1 MVRYHYPDPTARDLM
16 REFGDKL
23 FAALRK
29 AGMPEVPERFS
40 VAPVHQEIPSAIA
53 AEIDAFIR
61 IFDRVTTRRQ
71 WQQTV
76 TGDGPEITRHRRSEV
91 CFFSAWDF
99 HLPPEQPEN
108 WQLIECNDNGSGFL
122 FAALINHLFYELS
135 GMDRCRAVS
144 PALSFPTFME
154 HVASMVE
161 SEAEKFFGEAFP
173 PGLFLIVDDA
183 DALQTGRFRH
193 ELILLR
199 DLLRRKG
206 WQAEITCPEE
216 THWDGRRLLCRGQ
229 EVSFIVN
236 RSTDFFWQAEV
247 FASLRAA
254 YAAGK
259 VYAAPNPFT
268 YATRSDKRLLEF
280 LSTADRDQE
289 LGIQRGERTLLSAHV
304 PETHLLL
311 DDNVEDMARRKE
323 ELVFKPIH
331 GFASRGVLTSA
342 QVGRARLRRLLKK
355 GEGYIAQQRVPKSRL
370 QVAGTVLWA
379 DLRVWAYRGERIL
392 LSGRG
397 SRRAD
402 VLDLN
407 PPGGWLATYAGT

>member
-1 MVRYHYPDPTARDLM
+1 MRAR
-16 REFGDKL
+16 DKL
-23 FAALRK
+23 FAALRN
-29 AGMPEVPERFS
+29 AGMPEVPEQFS
-40 VAPVHQEIPSAIA
+40 VAPVHQEIPAATA

-61 IFDRVTTRRQ
+61 IFDRVTTRLS

-76 TGDGPEITRHRRSEV
+76 TASGPEIARRRRSEV

-122 FAALINHLFYELS
+122 FAALINRLFYEVS
-135 GMDRCRAVS
+135 GTDRLRAV
-144 PALSFPTFME
+144 PAPPAFPTFTE
-154 HVASMVE
+154 QVASMVE
-161 SEAEKFFGEAFP
+161 TEAGKFFGEGFP
-173 PGLFLIVDDA
+173 PGLLLIIDDA

-193 ELILLR
+193 ELLLLR
-199 DLLRRKG
+199 DLLRHKG
-206 WQAEITCPEE
+206 WRAEITCPGE
-216 THWDGRRLLCRGQ
+216 THWDGRQLLSHGQ

-236 RSTDFFWQAEV
+236 RSTDFFWEADA
-247 FASLRAA
+247 FAPIRAA
-254 YAAGK
+254 YAADK

-280 LSTADRDQE
+280 LSTPDRDQE
-289 LGIQRGERTLLSAHV
+289 LGIQAEERALLSAHV

-311 DDNVEDMARRKE
+311 DDNLENLARRKE
-323 ELVFKPIH
+323 EFVFKPTH
-331 GFASRGVLTSA
+331 GFASRGVLSSA
-342 QVGRARLRRLLKK
+342 QVGRTRLHRLLKK
-355 GEGYIAQQRVPKSRL
+355 GEGYVAQRRVPKSRL

-379 DLRVWAYRGERIL
+379 DLRVWAYRGERVL

-402 VLDLN
+402 ALDLT